1 MRSCIIETLFGSLY
15 FILEL
20 FISVKSV
27 KNVNKSFFF
36 QIQQI
41 VFFFKMKFLETND
54 KNKENFKECA

>member
-20 FISVKSV
+20 FISVESV
-27 KNVNKSFFF
+27 RNVNKSFFF

-41 VFFFKMKFLETND
+41 VFFFKNEVFG
-54 KNKENFKECA
+54 NKE